1 MNIKYGM
8 ILAAGLGKRMQP
20 LTLKTPKPLLEINN
34 YTLLERAI
42 SLLIGHGVQEISI
55 NVHYLPDQIKSFIN
69 RKKFKVKI
77 TISNEENLLLDT
89 GGGVLK
95 GTQNF
100 GDNPFFV
107 INPDTVW
114 SKHYLAELKSLE
126 AMYLKNN
133 KPTLLL
139 VNKKLSIDPSFK
151 GDFNLNN
158 ANISKDDKNQFIG
171 ITHSLSPNILFLDNS
186 SKLINLGEDSISIV
200 SSKDI
205 NGKKLKS
212 SDPSRDLT
220 NFISKNSNSGLLKTL
235 NDQKSLVN
243 NVVTSGMVMSAAI
256 LVGLSRKILDLAT
269 AYTLD
274 RKQFG
279 KPVGSFQ
286 AVKHM
291 LAQAAI
297 EIEFSK
303 ATLYRAAYSLDKDN
317 PLQKLHAAQ
326 AKLQAIDACEMV
338 SRNSMQAHG
347 AMGYTWEMDLHIFI
361 RRGWSYKQV
370 WGNKSLLENY
380 IMNQL
385 EKDLPKLGS
394 TYTFL

>member
-42 SLLIGHGVQEISI
+42 NLLISHGVQEISI

-114 SKHYLAELKSLE
+114 GKHYLAELKSLE
-126 AMYLKNN
+126 VIYLKNN

-158 ANISKDDKNQFIG
+158 EKISKDSENQFIFTG
-171 ITHSLSPNILFLDNS
+171 LQIINRSVFTNEKSEVFSLNKVWD
-186 SKLINLGEDSISIV
+186 KLIKDKNLLGLE
-200 SSKDI
+200 
-205 NGKKLKS
+205 
-212 SDPSRDLT
+212 
-220 NFISKNSNSGLLKTL
+220 SNQKFYHL
-235 NDQKSLVN
+235 N
-243 NVVTSGMVMSAAI
+243 TSEMY
-256 LVGLSRKILDLAT
+256 RKI
-269 AYTLD
+269 
-274 RKQFG
+274 Q
-279 KPVGSFQ
+279 
-286 AVKHM
+286 
-291 LAQAAI
+291 
-297 EIEFSK
+297 
-303 ATLYRAAYSLDKDN
+303 SLN
-317 PLQKLHAAQ
+317 I
-326 AKLQAIDACEMV
+326 ID
-338 SRNSMQAHG
+338 
-347 AMGYTWEMDLHIFI
+347 
-361 RRGWSYKQV
+361 
-370 WGNKSLLENY
+370 
-380 IMNQL
+380 
-385 EKDLPKLGS
+385 
-394 TYTFL
+394 

>member
-42 SLLIGHGVQEISI
+42 NLLISHGVQEISI

-126 AMYLKNN
+126 VIYLKNN

-158 ANISKDDKNQFIG
+158 EKISKDSENQFIFTG
-171 ITHSLSPNILFLDNS
+171 LQIINRSVFTNEKSEVFSLNKVWN
-186 SKLINLGEDSISIV
+186 KLIKDKNLLGLESNQ
-200 SSKDI
+200 KFYHL
-205 NGKKLKS
+205 NT
-212 SDPSRDLT
+212 SD
-220 NFISKNSNSGLLKTL
+220 
-235 NDQKSLVN
+235 
-243 NVVTSGMVMSAAI
+243 MY
-256 LVGLSRKILDLAT
+256 RKI
-269 AYTLD
+269 
-274 RKQFG
+274 Q
-279 KPVGSFQ
+279 
-286 AVKHM
+286 
-291 LAQAAI
+291 
-297 EIEFSK
+297 
-303 ATLYRAAYSLDKDN
+303 SLN
-317 PLQKLHAAQ
+317 I
-326 AKLQAIDACEMV
+326 ID
-338 SRNSMQAHG
+338 
-347 AMGYTWEMDLHIFI
+347 
-361 RRGWSYKQV
+361 
-370 WGNKSLLENY
+370 
-380 IMNQL
+380 
-385 EKDLPKLGS
+385 
-394 TYTFL
+394 

>member
-20 LTLKTPKPLLEINN
+20 LTLKIPKPLLEIKN

-42 SLLIGHGVQEISI
+42 NLLTSHGVQEISI

-114 SKHYLAELKSLE
+114 SKHYLAELKNLE
-126 AMYLKNN
+126 VIYLKNN

-158 ANISKDDKNQFIG
+158 EKISKDSENQFIFTG
-171 ITHSLSPNILFLDNS
+171 LQIINRSVFTNEKSEVFSLNKVWN
-186 SKLINLGEDSISIV
+186 KLIKDKNLLGLESNQ
-200 SSKDI
+200 KFYHL
-205 NGKKLKS
+205 NT
-212 SDPSRDLT
+212 SD
-220 NFISKNSNSGLLKTL
+220 
-235 NDQKSLVN
+235 
-243 NVVTSGMVMSAAI
+243 MY
-256 LVGLSRKILDLAT
+256 RKI
-269 AYTLD
+269 
-274 RKQFG
+274 Q
-279 KPVGSFQ
+279 
-286 AVKHM
+286 
-291 LAQAAI
+291 
-297 EIEFSK
+297 
-303 ATLYRAAYSLDKDN
+303 SLN
-317 PLQKLHAAQ
+317 I
-326 AKLQAIDACEMV
+326 ID
-338 SRNSMQAHG
+338 
-347 AMGYTWEMDLHIFI
+347 
-361 RRGWSYKQV
+361 
-370 WGNKSLLENY
+370 
-380 IMNQL
+380 
-385 EKDLPKLGS
+385 
-394 TYTFL
+394 

>member
-42 SLLIGHGVQEISI
+42 NLLISHGVQEISI

-114 SKHYLAELKSLE
+114 NKHYLSELKSLE
-126 AMYLKNN
+126 AIYLKNN

-158 ANISKDDKNQFIG
+158 EKISKDSENQFIFTG
-171 ITHSLSPNILFLDNS
+171 LQIINRSVFTNEKSEVFSLNKVWN
-186 SKLINLGEDSISIV
+186 KLIKDKNLLGLESNQ
-200 SSKDI
+200 KFYHL
-205 NGKKLKS
+205 NT
-212 SDPSRDLT
+212 SD
-220 NFISKNSNSGLLKTL
+220 
-235 NDQKSLVN
+235 
-243 NVVTSGMVMSAAI
+243 MY
-256 LVGLSRKILDLAT
+256 RKI
-269 AYTLD
+269 
-274 RKQFG
+274 Q
-279 KPVGSFQ
+279 
-286 AVKHM
+286 
-291 LAQAAI
+291 
-297 EIEFSK
+297 
-303 ATLYRAAYSLDKDN
+303 SLN
-317 PLQKLHAAQ
+317 I
-326 AKLQAIDACEMV
+326 ID
-338 SRNSMQAHG
+338 
-347 AMGYTWEMDLHIFI
+347 
-361 RRGWSYKQV
+361 
-370 WGNKSLLENY
+370 
-380 IMNQL
+380 
-385 EKDLPKLGS
+385 
-394 TYTFL
+394 

>member
-1 MNIKYGM
+1 MNIKHGM

-42 SLLIGHGVQEISI
+42 NLLISHGVQEISI

-114 SKHYLAELKSLE
+114 SKHYLTELKSLE
-126 AMYLKNN
+126 VVYLKNN

-158 ANISKDDKNQFIG
+158 EKISKDSENQFIFTG
-171 ITHSLSPNILFLDNS
+171 LQIINRSVFTNEKLEVFSMNKVWN
-186 SKLINLGEDSISIV
+186 KLIKNKNLLGLESNQ
-200 SSKDI
+200 KFYHL
-205 NGKKLKS
+205 NT
-212 SDPSRDLT
+212 SD
-220 NFISKNSNSGLLKTL
+220 
-235 NDQKSLVN
+235 
-243 NVVTSGMVMSAAI
+243 MY
-256 LVGLSRKILDLAT
+256 RKI
-269 AYTLD
+269 
-274 RKQFG
+274 Q
-279 KPVGSFQ
+279 
-286 AVKHM
+286 
-291 LAQAAI
+291 
-297 EIEFSK
+297 
-303 ATLYRAAYSLDKDN
+303 SLN
-317 PLQKLHAAQ
+317 I
-326 AKLQAIDACEMV
+326 ID
-338 SRNSMQAHG
+338 
-347 AMGYTWEMDLHIFI
+347 
-361 RRGWSYKQV
+361 
-370 WGNKSLLENY
+370 
-380 IMNQL
+380 
-385 EKDLPKLGS
+385 
-394 TYTFL
+394 

>member
-42 SLLIGHGVQEISI
+42 NLLISHGVQEISI

-107 INPDTVW
+107 INPDTIW

-126 AMYLKNN
+126 VIYLKNN

-158 ANISKDDKNQFIG
+158 EKISKDSENQFIFTG
-171 ITHSLSPNILFLDNS
+171 LQVINRSVFTNEKSEVFSMNKVWN
-186 SKLINLGEDSISIV
+186 KLIKDKNLLGLESNQ
-200 SSKDI
+200 KFYHL
-205 NGKKLKS
+205 NT
-212 SDPSRDLT
+212 SD
-220 NFISKNSNSGLLKTL
+220 
-235 NDQKSLVN
+235 
-243 NVVTSGMVMSAAI
+243 MY
-256 LVGLSRKILDLAT
+256 RKI
-269 AYTLD
+269 
-274 RKQFG
+274 Q
-279 KPVGSFQ
+279 
-286 AVKHM
+286 
-291 LAQAAI
+291 
-297 EIEFSK
+297 
-303 ATLYRAAYSLDKDN
+303 SLN
-317 PLQKLHAAQ
+317 I
-326 AKLQAIDACEMV
+326 ID
-338 SRNSMQAHG
+338 
-347 AMGYTWEMDLHIFI
+347 
-361 RRGWSYKQV
+361 
-370 WGNKSLLENY
+370 
-380 IMNQL
+380 
-385 EKDLPKLGS
+385 
-394 TYTFL
+394 

>member
-42 SLLIGHGVQEISI
+42 NLLISHGVQEISI

-107 INPDTVW
+107 INPDTIW
-114 SKHYLAELKSLE
+114 GKNYIAELKSLE
-126 AMYLKNN
+126 VIYLKNN

-158 ANISKDDKNQFIG
+158 EKISKDSENQFIFTG
-171 ITHSLSPNILFLDNS
+171 LQIINRSVFTNEKSEVFSLNKVWN
-186 SKLINLGEDSISIV
+186 KLIKDKNLLGLESNQ
-200 SSKDI
+200 KFYHL
-205 NGKKLKS
+205 NT
-212 SDPSRDLT
+212 SD
-220 NFISKNSNSGLLKTL
+220 
-235 NDQKSLVN
+235 
-243 NVVTSGMVMSAAI
+243 MY
-256 LVGLSRKILDLAT
+256 RKI
-269 AYTLD
+269 
-274 RKQFG
+274 Q
-279 KPVGSFQ
+279 
-286 AVKHM
+286 
-291 LAQAAI
+291 
-297 EIEFSK
+297 
-303 ATLYRAAYSLDKDN
+303 SLN
-317 PLQKLHAAQ
+317 I
-326 AKLQAIDACEMV
+326 ID
-338 SRNSMQAHG
+338 
-347 AMGYTWEMDLHIFI
+347 
-361 RRGWSYKQV
+361 
-370 WGNKSLLENY
+370 
-380 IMNQL
+380 
-385 EKDLPKLGS
+385 
-394 TYTFL
+394 

>member
-42 SLLIGHGVQEISI
+42 NLLISHGVQEISI

-114 SKHYLAELKSLE
+114 GKHYLAELKGLE
-126 AMYLKNN
+126 VIYLKNN

-158 ANISKDDKNQFIG
+158 EKISKDSENQFIFTG
-171 ITHSLSPNILFLDNS
+171 LQIINRSVFANEKSEVFSLNKVWN
-186 SKLINLGEDSISIV
+186 KLIKDKNLLGLESNQ
-200 SSKDI
+200 KFYHL
-205 NGKKLKS
+205 NT
-212 SDPSRDLT
+212 SD
-220 NFISKNSNSGLLKTL
+220 
-235 NDQKSLVN
+235 
-243 NVVTSGMVMSAAI
+243 MY
-256 LVGLSRKILDLAT
+256 RKI
-269 AYTLD
+269 
-274 RKQFG
+274 Q
-279 KPVGSFQ
+279 
-286 AVKHM
+286 
-291 LAQAAI
+291 
-297 EIEFSK
+297 
-303 ATLYRAAYSLDKDN
+303 SLN
-317 PLQKLHAAQ
+317 I
-326 AKLQAIDACEMV
+326 ID
-338 SRNSMQAHG
+338 
-347 AMGYTWEMDLHIFI
+347 
-361 RRGWSYKQV
+361 
-370 WGNKSLLENY
+370 
-380 IMNQL
+380 
-385 EKDLPKLGS
+385 
-394 TYTFL
+394 

>member
-42 SLLIGHGVQEISI
+42 NLLISHGVQEISI

-114 SKHYLAELKSLE
+114 SKHYLTELKSLE
-126 AMYLKNN
+126 VIYLKNN

-139 VNKKLSIDPSFK
+139 VDKKLSIDPSFK

-158 ANISKDDKNQFIG
+158 EKIYKDSENQFIFTG
-171 ITHSLSPNILFLDNS
+171 LQIINRSVFANEKSEVFSLNKVWN
-186 SKLINLGEDSISIV
+186 KLIKDKNLLGLESNQ
-200 SSKDI
+200 KFYHL
-205 NGKKLKS
+205 NT
-212 SDPSRDLT
+212 SD
-220 NFISKNSNSGLLKTL
+220 
-235 NDQKSLVN
+235 
-243 NVVTSGMVMSAAI
+243 MY
-256 LVGLSRKILDLAT
+256 RKI
-269 AYTLD
+269 
-274 RKQFG
+274 Q
-279 KPVGSFQ
+279 
-286 AVKHM
+286 
-291 LAQAAI
+291 
-297 EIEFSK
+297 
-303 ATLYRAAYSLDKDN
+303 SLN
-317 PLQKLHAAQ
+317 I
-326 AKLQAIDACEMV
+326 ID
-338 SRNSMQAHG
+338 
-347 AMGYTWEMDLHIFI
+347 
-361 RRGWSYKQV
+361 
-370 WGNKSLLENY
+370 
-380 IMNQL
+380 
-385 EKDLPKLGS
+385 
-394 TYTFL
+394 

>member
-42 SLLIGHGVQEISI
+42 NLLISHGVQEISI

-114 SKHYLAELKSLE
+114 SKHYLVELKSLE
-126 AMYLKNN
+126 AIYLKNN

-158 ANISKDDKNQFIG
+158 EKISKDSENQFIFTG
-171 ITHSLSPNILFLDNS
+171 LQIINRSVFTNEKSEVFSLNVVWN
-186 SKLINLGEDSISIV
+186 KLIKDKNLLGLESNQ
-200 SSKDI
+200 KFYHL
-205 NGKKLKS
+205 NT
-212 SDPSRDLT
+212 SD
-220 NFISKNSNSGLLKTL
+220 
-235 NDQKSLVN
+235 
-243 NVVTSGMVMSAAI
+243 MY
-256 LVGLSRKILDLAT
+256 RKI
-269 AYTLD
+269 
-274 RKQFG
+274 Q
-279 KPVGSFQ
+279 
-286 AVKHM
+286 
-291 LAQAAI
+291 
-297 EIEFSK
+297 
-303 ATLYRAAYSLDKDN
+303 SLN
-317 PLQKLHAAQ
+317 I
-326 AKLQAIDACEMV
+326 ID
-338 SRNSMQAHG
+338 
-347 AMGYTWEMDLHIFI
+347 
-361 RRGWSYKQV
+361 
-370 WGNKSLLENY
+370 
-380 IMNQL
+380 
-385 EKDLPKLGS
+385 
-394 TYTFL
+394 